1 MLIIKVYPK
10 CYVRLKMVDKKI
22 ILKIIIY
29 ICVPFRSHIHHKNAF
44 LFKNTERSKTDSSGL
59 DYSKTVLIRPE
70 DYDKYLTENAVVDTD
85 EYKAVRMSIYKIEKQ
100 ISKYIE
106 GYVKSVSDFEN
117 ADKKSFEQ
125 KYKYSTLKYFH
136 DILGI
141 E

>member
-1 MLIIKVYPK
+1 MLKDKRPYGCLLIKTHNDY
-10 CYVRLKMVDKKI
+10 
-22 ILKIIIY
+22 Y

-44 LFKNTERSKTDSSGL
+44 LFKNTERSKTDTSGL

-70 DYDKYLTENAVVDTD
+70 DYDKYLIENAVVDTD
-85 EYKAVRMSIYKIEKQ
+85 EYKAVRMNIYKVEKQ

-117 ADKKSFEQ
+117 ADKKSFER

>member
-1 MLIIKVYPK
+1 MLKDKRPYGCLLIKTHNDY
-10 CYVRLKMVDKKI
+10 Y
-22 ILKIIIY
+22 IY
-29 ICVPFRSHIHHKNAF
+29 VPFRSHIHHKNAF

-70 DYDKYLTENAVVDTD
+70 DYDKYLIENAVVDTD
-85 EYKAVRMSIYKIEKQ
+85 EYKAVRMNIYKIEKQ

-117 ADKKSFEQ
+117 ADKKSFER

>member
-1 MLIIKVYPK
+1 MLKDKRPYGCLLIKTHNDY
-10 CYVRLKMVDKKI
+10 
-22 ILKIIIY
+22 Y

-70 DYDKYLTENAVVDTD
+70 DYDKYLIENAVVDTD
-85 EYKAVRMSIYKIEKQ
+85 EYKAVRINIYKIEKQ

-117 ADKKSFEQ
+117 ADKKSFER

-136 DILGI
+136 DILGM

>member
-1 MLIIKVYPK
+1 MLKDKRPYGCLLIKTHNDY
-10 CYVRLKMVDKKI
+10 
-22 ILKIIIY
+22 Y

-44 LFKNTERSKTDSSGL
+44 LFKNTERSKTDSLGL

-70 DYDKYLTENAVVDTD
+70 DYDKYLIENAVVDTD
-85 EYKAVRMSIYKIEKQ
+85 EYKAVRINIYKIEKQ

-117 ADKKSFEQ
+117 ADKKSFER

>member
-1 MLIIKVYPK
+1 MIIIFVFRLGRIFIIKMRS
-10 CYVRLKMVDKKI
+10 C
-22 ILKIIIY
+22 LKIQ
-29 ICVPFRSHIHHKNAF
+29 K
-44 LFKNTERSKTDSSGL
+44 GQ
-59 DYSKTVLIRPE
+59 KTVLIRPE
-70 DYDKYLTENAVVDTD
+70 DYDKYLIENAVVDTD
-85 EYKAVRMSIYKIEKQ
+85 EYKAVRMNIYKIEKQ

-117 ADKKSFEQ
+117 ADKKSFER

>member
-1 MLIIKVYPK
+1 MLKDKRPYGCLLIKTHNDY
-10 CYVRLKMVDKKI
+10 
-22 ILKIIIY
+22 Y

-44 LFKNTERSKTDSSGL
+44 LFKNTERLKTDSSRL

-70 DYDKYLTENAVVDTD
+70 DYDKYLIENAVVDTD
-85 EYKAVRMSIYKIEKQ
+85 EYKAVRMNIYKIEKQ

-117 ADKKSFEQ
+117 ADKKSFER

>member
-1 MLIIKVYPK
+1 MLKDKRPYGCLLIKTHNDY
-10 CYVRLKMVDKKI
+10 
-22 ILKIIIY
+22 Y

-44 LFKNTERSKTDSSGL
+44 LFKNTERSKIDSSGL

-70 DYDKYLTENAVVDTD
+70 DYDKYLIENAVVDTD
-85 EYKAVRMSIYKIEKQ
+85 EYKAVRMNIYKIEKQ

-117 ADKKSFEQ
+117 ADKKSFER

>member
-1 MLIIKVYPK
+1 ML
-10 CYVRLKMVDKKI
+10 CQLKNAWQKI

-44 LFKNTERSKTDSSGL
+44 LFKNTERLKNDSSGL

-70 DYDKYLTENAVVDTD
+70 DYDKYLIENAVVDTD
-85 EYKAVRMSIYKIEKQ
+85 EYRAVRMSIYKIEKQ

-117 ADKKSFEQ
+117 ADKKSFEW

-141 E
+141 N

>member
-1 MLIIKVYPK
+1 MQCRY
-10 CYVRLKMVDKKI
+10 
-22 ILKIIIY
+22 
-29 ICVPFRSHIHHKNAF
+29 N
-44 LFKNTERSKTDSSGL
+44 
-59 DYSKTVLIRPE
+59 
-70 DYDKYLTENAVVDTD
+70 
-85 EYKAVRMSIYKIEKQ
+85 EYKAVRMNIYKIEKQ

-117 ADKKSFEQ
+117 ADKKFFKR